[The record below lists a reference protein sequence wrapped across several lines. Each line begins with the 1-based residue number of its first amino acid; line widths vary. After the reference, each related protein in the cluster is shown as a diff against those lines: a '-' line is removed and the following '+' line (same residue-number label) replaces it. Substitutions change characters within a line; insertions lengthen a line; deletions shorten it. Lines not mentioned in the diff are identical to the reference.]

1 MQCIPLVMLGR
12 DRGLCDDKSDELFIG
27 QCQKASD
34 LACQFI
40 RGDDRY
46 PSVYYLF
53 QDNCN
58 SLTTRQYLVLDGET
72 HKTSC
77 EEWPVAY
84 KQRYKQCDNVWDEPN
99 GQDELD
105 CPGTTVAYIRDIA
118 G

>member
-1 MQCIPLVMLGR
+1 M
-12 DRGLCDDKSDELFIG
+12 
-27 QCQKASD
+27 
-34 LACQFI
+34 
-40 RGDDRY
+40 
-46 PSVYYLF
+46 
-53 QDNCN
+53 
-58 SLTTRQYLVLDGET
+58 QYLVLDGET
-72 HKTSC
+72 DETSC